1 MNISLRE
8 EIDTKLF
15 SFYLTQAD
23 KAYRLSKRRN
33 LSSYEFFDKTNIKLG
48 LDSAIS
54 KACHPFLW
62 SSQSVKPYDIQ
73 IGTYYFKWNSINGH
87 WINSANALNEIG
99 CINTVQGYD
108 LNYFEVIIGPEL
120 IYKNGQYVFI

>member
-33 LSSYEFFDKTNIKLG
+33 LSSYEFFDKINIKLG

-54 KACHPFLW
+54 KACHPFL
-62 SSQSVKPYDIQ
+62 
-73 IGTYYFKWNSINGH
+73 
-87 WINSANALNEIG
+87 
-99 CINTVQGYD
+99 
-108 LNYFEVIIGPEL
+108 
-120 IYKNGQYVFI
+120 